1 MAAQK
6 KSRVAQ
12 ERDERERAA
21 FGERIGSVDPR
32 HLVAVDECGTHT
44 SMTRAR
50 ARAPRGERAYGRVP
64 RNRGKN
70 TTLIASMTL
79 EGGMGEAMAVEGATD
94 ARVFEA
100 YVEGFLAPSLSSG
113 QIVLL
118 DNLGAHKTERVR
130 ELVEA
135 RGAQVWFLPAYS
147 PDLNPIEEAFSKVKA
162 LLKKAAART
171 KEALVEAMAE
181 ALAAVTPE
189 DAHGWFAH
197 SGYELQDRSL

>member
-1 MAAQK
+1 
-6 KSRVAQ
+6 
-12 ERDERERAA
+12 
-21 FGERIGSVDPR
+21 
-32 HLVAVDECGTHT
+32 
-44 SMTRAR
+44 
-50 ARAPRGERAYGRVP
+50 
-64 RNRGKN
+64 
-70 TTLIASMTL
+70 MTL

>member
-6 KSRVAQ
+6 KSQVAS

-32 HLVAVDECGTHT
+32 RLVAVDECGTHT
-44 SMTRAR
+44 SMTRFR
-50 ARAPRGERAYGRVP
+50 ARAPRGERAYGKVP

-79 EGGMGEAMAVEGATD
+79 EGGMGQAMAVEGATD

-100 YVEGFLAPSLSSG
+100 YVEGFLAPSLSAG
-113 QIVLL
+113 QIVLM
-118 DNLGAHKTERVR
+118 DNLGAHKTRRVR

-135 RGAQVWFLPAYS
+135 RGAQVWLLPAYS

-171 KEALVEAMAE
+171 KEALMEAMAGT
-181 ALAAVTPE
+181 LGAVTPE
-189 DAHGWFAH
+189 DARGWFAH
-197 SGYELQDRSL
+197 SGYEIRDRPL

>member
-1 MAAQK
+1 
-6 KSRVAQ
+6 
-12 ERDERERAA
+12 
-21 FGERIGSVDPR
+21 
-32 HLVAVDECGTHT
+32 
-44 SMTRAR
+44 MTRSR
-50 ARAPRGERAYGRVP
+50 ARAPRGKRAYGEVP

-94 ARVFEA
+94 AKVFEA
-100 YVEGFLAPSLSSG
+100 YVEGFLAPSLSTG

-118 DNLGAHKTERVR
+118 DNLGAHKTAKVR
-130 ELVEA
+130 ELIEA
-135 RGAQVWFLPAYS
+135 RGAEVWFLPAYS

-171 KEALVEAMAE
+171 EEALIEAMAR

-189 DAHGWFAH
+189 DARGWFAH
-197 SGYELQDRSL
+197 SGYGSKDRRL

>member
-6 KSRVAQ
+6 KSRVAS
-12 ERDERERAA
+12 ERDEGEREA
-21 FGERIGSVDPR
+21 FGERIESVDPR
-32 HLVAVDECGTHT
+32 RLVAVDECGTHT

-50 ARAPRGERAYGRVP
+50 ARAPRGKRAYGQIP

-79 EGGMGEAMAVEGATD
+79 EGGMGEAMVVEGATD

-118 DNLGAHKTERVR
+118 DNLGAHKTERVS
-130 ELVEA
+130 ELIEA
-135 RGAQVWFLPAYS
+135 RGVQVWFLPAYS

-171 KEALVEAMAE
+171 KEALVEALAG

-189 DAHGWFAH
+189 EARGWFAH
-197 SGYELQDRSL
+197 SGYELRDRSL